1 MKKLAV
7 AAMMIALFSVPAY
20 SQQDK
25 GPLTVRTDKQ
35 MKEDKE
41 IDKAYQDA
49 MKRNGDKGQAA
60 KIDPWQ
66 TIRPAGTDNTK
77 R

>member
-1 MKKLAV
+1 MKKLV
-7 AAMMIALFSVPAY
+7 IAAIVTALFSA
-20 SQQDK
+20 SAHAQQDK
-25 GPLTVRTDKQ
+25 GPPTARTEKQ

-49 MKRNGDKGQAA
+49 MKKTGDKGQAA
-60 KIDPWQ
+60 KTDPWQ

>member
-1 MKKLAV
+1 MKKLV
-7 AAMMIALFSVPAY
+7 IAAIVTTLFSVSAH

-25 GPLTVRTDKQ
+25 GPLTARTEKQ

-49 MKRNGDKGQAA
+49 MKRPGDKGQPA
-60 KIDPWQ
+60 KTDPWQ